1 MLVRTPLQKMKQE
14 AGMERRV
21 ERGRVGEGEGG
32 GEGGWGRGRVG
43 KRENGEEGE
52 Q

>member
-1 MLVRTPLQKMKQE
+1 MKQE

-21 ERGRVGEGEGG
+21 ERGRGWGRGRVGKRENGG
-32 GEGGWGRGRVG
+32 GRGWGRGRVG